1 MPNPAQQ
8 KKINSVLKGV
18 ILCLLLGTMV
28 SFRAPAQHLDSVITE
43 AGVQEIIGALA
54 NDSMMGR
61 GNYQAGLGKAANY
74 IAAHFASLGLQTLD
88 TAVDYKIPF
97 AKKGRRSRSLINVV
111 GVLPGNTRRD
121 EWVIIA
127 AHYDHLGVQGKRNDT
142 VYNGANDN
150 ASGTTAVLKLAE
162 YFAKQGNNARTLV
175 FCCFA
180 GEELGLL
187 GSYAFARSIIDP
199 GKVKAVLNIEMIGR
213 HEKDFRNS
221 AFVTGSRLSDLFTI
235 LNASLEGTGL
245 RLFPDQEFSSGKEEG
260 QLLFYRSDNLPFAYK
275 GIPAHSIMS
284 STDRDAYYHK
294 KQDELSNIDLP
305 HLATVIKTI
314 ALAMRSLVDG
324 TATPGRID
332 PSILEKVEF
341 RH

>member
-1 MPNPAQQ
+1 MKA
-8 KKINSVLKGV
+8 VF
-18 ILCLLLGTMV
+18 LCSWLGMM
-28 SFRAPAQHLDSVITE
+28 APFAATAQHLDSVITE
-43 AGVQEIIGALA
+43 TAVQEIIGALA

-61 GNYQAGLGKAANY
+61 GNYQPGLEKAAGY
-74 IAAHFASLGLQTLD
+74 IADHFASLGLQPLD
-88 TAVDYKIPF
+88 SALDYKIPF
-97 AKKGRRSRSLINVV
+97 AKKGRKPRSLINVV
-111 GVLPGNTRRD
+111 GVLPGSTLRD
-121 EWVIIA
+121 EWVIIS
-127 AHYDHLGVQGKRNDT
+127 AHYDHIGVQGKRNDT

-199 GKVKAVLNIEMIGR
+199 EKVKAVLNIEMIGR
-213 HEKDFRNS
+213 HEKEFRNS
-221 AFVTGSRLSDLFTI
+221 AFLTGSRLSDLFII
-235 LNASLEGTGL
+235 LNTSLEGTGH
-245 RLFPDQEFSSGKEEG
+245 RLFPDLEFSAGKDEG

-284 STDRDAYYHK
+284 STDRDVYYHK
-294 KQDELSNIDLP
+294 KQDELLHIDLP
-305 HLATVIKTI
+305 HLTTVIKTI
-314 ALAMRSLVDG
+314 AMAMRSLVDG
-324 TATPGRID
+324 RATPKRID
-332 PSILEKVEF
+332 PSILERVEF